1 MKVVLFGATGMVGS
15 GVLAECLADPRV
27 TSVVSIVRSASGT
40 THPKLVE
47 ALHRDFF
54 EYSALRT
61 SLEGADACFFCLGV
75 SSFRL
80 EEAAYRRLTFD
91 LTLAAARAALDAA
104 PRSVFCYVSG
114 EGTDDTARGR
124 VMWAR
129 VKGQT
134 EQALLALPFRAAYM
148 FRPGY
153 IQPLAGVRSKTGLYR
168 AVYAVLGPFY
178 PLLRRLAP
186 THVTTSVNVG
196 RAMIGVVVDGYPRPV
211 LENQDINRVAELP
224 GRPDYVH
231 ATGGTWAQS

>member
-27 TSVVSIVRSASGT
+27 DSVVSVVRSAGGV
-40 THPKLVE
+40 THPKLREVR
-47 ALHRDFF
+47 HRDFF
-54 EYSALRT
+54 DFATLR
-61 SLEGADACFFCLGV
+61 SDFEGADACFFCLGV

-80 EEAAYRRLTFD
+80 GEDEYRRLTYD
-91 LTLAAARAALDAA
+91 LTLAAARTVVDAA

-114 EGTDDTARGR
+114 EGTDSTGRGR

-134 EQALLALPFRAAYM
+134 EQALLAMPFRAAYM

-153 IQPLAGVRSKTGLYR
+153 IQPLAGVRSKTALYW
-168 AVYAVLGPFY
+168 AAYTLLSPLY
-178 PLLRRLAP
+178 PLLQRLAP

-196 RAMIGVVVDGYPRPV
+196 RAMLEVAAHGYPRPV
-211 LENQDINRVAELP
+211 LETEDINEAA
-224 GRPDYVH
+224 GMT
-231 ATGGTWAQS
+231 AGQGN